1 MSPTPS
7 ASSAAGSVRSAANSP
22 WLERVARIGYVVD
35 GVLHLLIGVIVVRLG
50 LGGGGG
56 QEASQS
62 GALSE
67 LASTPF
73 GGFAIW
79 VAVIAL
85 AALGLWQ
92 ATNAVTGVGT
102 AGFRRQ
108 DADETA
114 DRVKSASKA
123 VLYLFLAFSAFRF
136 TQGQGGSQAGKSQD
150 ITAALVQSGGLGR
163 LLVGVA
169 GAVVIGVGIY
179 LVYKGGTKKFLEDL
193 SGTGSSPEVS
203 KAVRVLGQVG
213 YIAKGAAVAVLG
225 GLFVFA
231 AVRGDA
237 SEATGL
243 DGAFRTIG
251 EQPFGTVLLLLT
263 GLGIAAFGAYLF
275 ARARYQR
282 M

>member
-1 MSPTPS
+1 MSPSPS
-7 ASSAAGSVRSAANSP
+7 PARAAGTMRSAADGP
-22 WLERVARIGYVVD
+22 WLERLARTGYVVD
-35 GVLHLLIGVIVVRLG
+35 GVLHLLIGLMVVRLG
-50 LGGGGG
+50 VGGAAG

-73 GGFAIW
+73 GGFATW
-79 VAVIAL
+79 AAVVAL

-92 ATNAVTGVGT
+92 ATNAVSGVGT
-102 AGFRRQ
+102 GGYHRQ
-108 DADETA
+108 DASRTG
-114 DRVKSASKA
+114 DRVKAGAKA

-136 TQGQGGSQAGKSQD
+136 TQDQGGSQAGQSQD
-150 ITAALVQSGGLGR
+150 VTAALVQSGPGR
-163 LLVGVA
+163 VLVGLA
-169 GAVVIGVGIY
+169 GLVVIGVGAY
-179 LVYKGGTKKFLEDL
+179 LVYKGATKKFLEDL
-193 SGTGSSPEVS
+193 EGTGGRREIST
-203 KAVRVLGQVG
+203 AVRYLGMVG
-213 YIAKGAAVAVLG
+213 YIAKGAAVVVLG

-263 GLGIAAFGAYLF
+263 GLGIAAFGVYLF

>member
-7 ASSAAGSVRSAANSP
+7 AASAAGSVRSAADSP

-35 GVLHLLIGVIVVRLG
+35 GVLHLLIGVIVIRLG

-73 GGFAIW
+73 GGFATW
-79 VAVIAL
+79 VAVVAL

-92 ATNAVTGVGT
+92 ATNAVSGVGT
-102 AGFRRQ
+102 GGYHRQ
-108 DADETA
+108 DASRTA
-114 DRVKSASKA
+114 DRVKAASKA

-136 TQGQGGSQAGKSQD
+136 TQGQGGSQAGQSQD
-150 ITAALVQSGGLGR
+150 ITASLVQNGAGR

-169 GAVVIGVGIY
+169 GAVVIGVGVY
-179 LVYKGGTKKFLEDL
+179 LVHKGATKKFLEDL
-193 SGTGSSPEVS
+193 SGTGSSPEVG

-213 YIAKGAAVAVLG
+213 YVAKGAAVAVLG

-263 GLGIAAFGAYLF
+263 GLGIAAFGVYLF